1 MVIGF
6 FNYAYFTIK
15 QEEKDM
21 ADPKKNPKT
30 GKWTIIIRYKNPITN
45 DWETKQ
51 YTCDTKKRM

>member
-1 MVIGF
+1 
-6 FNYAYFTIK
+6 
-15 QEEKDM
+15 M